1 MKTKWKVQMLAFLWT
16 VVLILGMVLSDG
28 MTNAYASSVNQK
40 DAALKNKPNSLAT
53 SSLSSADSSVGER
66 TITIIKKWS
75 GENGDTSKRPKSL
88 EFILYTV
95 DPAHPLTTVTL
106 SAANAK
112 DGTTWEYSLPNKY
125 PIYDSSGNMIQYHMI
140 ENMPD
145 SVAANYRINDAS
157 TSSNFQAGYSDA
169 SVYVPVN
176 KIEEGVDYLVADGN
190 AGAVKLLRAEAY
202 QTNGVLTTADGAI
215 NVLNDRVLTG
225 KDGTPYAKYILT
237 KDAFYKTLG
246 GQSVY
251 DTDFMTWRAQIENG
265 GAVLKSNAYRLW
277 GLEESNNENQYKG
290 FLTDG
295 GKAWK
300 ITKADSSSADSSSLF
315 TYDAST
321 GGFRTGSGK
330 TVYLFKK
337 VSVKDDLSDQAET
350 KFTFSNYKYSDVM
363 DSNPDSTPA
372 DDVTDINVTK
382 QWDDQENHNDD
393 TVTIALLANGK
404 EVQRIQVN
412 AASGW
417 KGNFENVPMED
428 QSGNKIAYSLKE
440 ISVTGKDGKS
450 QDYQMATADASD
462 AAVRTEKIWLP
473 VNRPDK
479 SKTGEEYVVI
489 CWPNNVN
496 GGGNSLTD
504 DGSGK
509 SATIRTALTA
519 SKDGKHYA
527 LGEKNAGNVGG
538 TGSLGI
544 TLQTKPVTVGGKT
557 FNSYIKD
564 ADVSD
569 THKWIINYAGR
580 DVIPENGSYVR
591 DLFTFQSSIS
601 GNYLST
607 QGDMKLQTKAEGR
620 EKFAYGFPLG
630 DANWPQSKHLEKQG
644 YTKDQ
649 VAHMICAMDHYTLR
663 TNQSPGG
670 FNDEHYG
677 NTGLYLYK
685 AVKHTTENFV
695 LVNRRK
701 NKTSVTVQKKWA
713 DDSENNRPD
722 SVSMELYRNGQ
733 ATGKTITLSKTS
745 SWKGSFQNLEISD
758 SIGIPYQYTVK
769 EISKGSQYT
778 AEYGKITQDENGQFY
793 LTVTNKYQYKGI
805 HMPETGGLQA
815 TRIYFAGMM
824 LLLLGSSVWLV
835 LIKKKGSTL

>member
-1 MKTKWKVQMLAFLWT
+1 M
-16 VVLILGMVLSDG
+16 
-28 MTNAYASSVNQK
+28 
-40 DAALKNKPNSLAT
+40 
-53 SSLSSADSSVGER
+53 
-66 TITIIKKWS
+66 
-75 GENGDTSKRPKSL
+75 
-88 EFILYTV
+88 
-95 DPAHPLTTVTL
+95 
-106 SAANAK
+106 
-112 DGTTWEYSLPNKY
+112 
-125 PIYDSSGNMIQYHMI
+125 
-140 ENMPD
+140 
-145 SVAANYRINDAS
+145 
-157 TSSNFQAGYSDA
+157 
-169 SVYVPVN
+169 
-176 KIEEGVDYLVADGN
+176 
-190 AGAVKLLRAEAY
+190 
-202 QTNGVLTTADGAI
+202 
-215 NVLNDRVLTG
+215 
-225 KDGTPYAKYILT
+225 
-237 KDAFYKTLG
+237 
-246 GQSVY
+246 
-251 DTDFMTWRAQIENG
+251 
-265 GAVLKSNAYRLW
+265 
-277 GLEESNNENQYKG
+277 
-290 FLTDG
+290 
-295 GKAWK
+295 
-300 ITKADSSSADSSSLF
+300 
-315 TYDAST
+315 
-321 GGFRTGSGK
+321 
-330 TVYLFKK
+330 
-337 VSVKDDLSDQAET
+337 
-350 KFTFSNYKYSDVM
+350 
-363 DSNPDSTPA
+363 
-372 DDVTDINVTK
+372 
-382 QWDDQENHNDD
+382 
-393 TVTIALLANGK
+393 
-404 EVQRIQVN
+404 
-412 AASGW
+412 
-417 KGNFENVPMED
+417 
-428 QSGNKIAYSLKE
+428 
-440 ISVTGKDGKS
+440 
-450 QDYQMATADASD
+450 
-462 AAVRTEKIWLP
+462 
-473 VNRPDK
+473 
-479 SKTGEEYVVI
+479 I

-509 SATIRTALTA
+509 SAIIRTALTA